1 MEKAYR
7 IKKNSD
13 FQTIYKKG
21 KSVANRQFVVYTYNN
36 KENKHFGKL
45 SLDQDEENKLV
56 LSCYKLVQSNMTL
69 CARYL
74 NTAQP
79 WEMENYYKYVRYNKE
94 NHDEKVDIYRNKY
107 FTLK

>member
-1 MEKAYR
+1 
-7 IKKNSD
+7 
-13 FQTIYKKG
+13 
-21 KSVANRQFVVYTYNN
+21 
-36 KENKHFGKL
+36 
-45 SLDQDEENKLV
+45 
-56 LSCYKLVQSNMTL
+56 MTL